1 MKWETLQAVTSGNQ
15 KTIRTYTKNQ
25 DTTKMETLKD
35 IYIFLGESHLLK
47 LNQDRINTINESI
60 SNINIEAVI

>member
-15 KTIRTYTKNQ
+15 KTIRTYKNQ
-25 DTTKMETLKD
+25 DSTKMETLKD
-35 IYIFLGESHLLK
+35 IYKFLGESHLLK